1 MKAPARITIG
11 KVSSRHMVLA
21 RSGVTIF
28 FATLPGIAENR
39 RGGTADSEHGAAS
52 LRVVGFCLGRYR
64 DLDEKGSEG
73 DVVQR
78 ATTPGNKTS
87 STPFALECPFPL
99 VLVTSFYTSSTPR
112 FSFLPSSLILLKVFI
127 RRTSRPFVIMG
138 TSQAE
143 DSFEFINTPPAPTP
157 LPASSECGVKT
168 TSVRISINCYPSQ
181 LREYQQF
188 TDNNEQYASIPNA
201 PLPADGPGNDSFSN
215 ITVFGVLFAV
225 PFYLRYKVGGGW
237 KTFIFFTLLT
247 AAPILIGYWTIKS
260 RFSPRR
266 NEKVKLPGKPIETYL
281 EFHKKEDALQ
291 YKGKA
296 KIPMETF
303 HEMYFEG
310 DVSFKG
316 DCLEVMEY
324 RHDWASFEFTLSLF
338 KFFITGMIPEMLIHS
353 RSQGVYSFFYPN
365 QSF

>member
-1 MKAPARITIG
+1 M
-11 KVSSRHMVLA
+11 
-21 RSGVTIF
+21 
-28 FATLPGIAENR
+28 
-39 RGGTADSEHGAAS
+39 
-52 LRVVGFCLGRYR
+52 
-64 DLDEKGSEG
+64 
-73 DVVQR
+73 
-78 ATTPGNKTS
+78 
-87 STPFALECPFPL
+87 
-99 VLVTSFYTSSTPR
+99 
-112 FSFLPSSLILLKVFI
+112 
-127 RRTSRPFVIMG
+127 
-138 TSQAE
+138 
-143 DSFEFINTPPAPTP
+143 
-157 LPASSECGVKT
+157 
-168 TSVRISINCYPSQ
+168 
-181 LREYQQF
+181 
-188 TDNNEQYASIPNA
+188 
-201 PLPADGPGNDSFSN
+201 
-215 ITVFGVLFAV
+215 TVFGVLFAV

-247 AAPILIGYWTIKS
+247 SVPILIGYWTIKS

-266 NEKVKLPGKPIETYL
+266 NEKVKFPGKPIETYL

-338 KFFITGMIPEMLIHS
+338 KFFLTGMIPEMLIHS
-353 RSQGVYSFFYPN
+353 RSQGVYSSLYAN